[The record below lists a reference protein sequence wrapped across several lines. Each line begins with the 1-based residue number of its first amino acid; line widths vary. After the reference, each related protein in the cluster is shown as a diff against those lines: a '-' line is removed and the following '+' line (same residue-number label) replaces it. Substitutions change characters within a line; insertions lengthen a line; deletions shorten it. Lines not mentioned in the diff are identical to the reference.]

1 MKTTFFHFLI
11 VALGLA
17 LTGVSPTTARAEDF
31 YKGKNIRFI
40 VGFAAGGGYDA
51 YTRMV
56 ARYISRYIP
65 GNPSTVV
72 ENMDGAGSLIAAN
85 HIHSKI
91 TPDGLT
97 VGIWNS
103 FLVFMNAMGD
113 PATGIDGRKI
123 KWIGTPG
130 KVSPACAIMGFTGLK
145 TLDDILR
152 SKKPIRMGAVRGGNT
167 VHVPMMLNQWAGAN
181 FQIIPGY
188 TGTSKIRIAMRSKE
202 IDGACWT
209 WDSMRSTARSMLDA
223 KGDDPMIPFAISDRW
238 EDPEVRSVPLF
249 TDVFRDEGK
258 RRAFNTWNA
267 PNQFSQPF
275 TLSPGTPKD
284 RVDLLR
290 RAFKATME
298 DKDFV
303 TDAKKANLTVEYV
316 SGEEAD
322 KPVDQIYSM
331 PPEVKESLEF
341 TVRRKKTS

>member
-1 MKTTFFHFLI
+1 MKKGCYFSGILPLFVAFLI
-11 VALGLA
+11 MGRADAV
-17 LTGVSPTTARAEDF
+17 AEDL
-31 YKGKNIRFI
+31 YKGKTIRFI

-91 TPDGLT
+91 APDGLT

-113 PATGIDGRKI
+113 PATRIDGRKI
-123 KWIGTPG
+123 EWIGTPG

-145 TLDDILR
+145 THEDILK

-167 VHVPMMLNQWAGAN
+167 VHVPTMLNQWAGAN

-188 TGTSKIRIAMRSKE
+188 AGTSKIRLAMRSKE
-202 IDGACWT
+202 LDGACWT

-223 KGDDPMIPFAISDRW
+223 KGDDRMIPFAISDRW
-238 EDPEVRSVPLF
+238 EDPEVKSVPLF
-249 TDVFRDEGK
+249 TEIFRDEDK

-284 RVDLLR
+284 RVNILR
-290 RAFKATME
+290 KAFKATME
-298 DKDFV
+298 DKDFLA
-303 TDAKKANLTVEYV
+303 DAKKSNLTVEYV
-316 SGEEAD
+316 TGEEAEQL
-322 KPVDQIYSM
+322 VDQIYSM
-331 PPEVKESLEF
+331 SPQVKERLEF
-341 TVRRKKTS
+341 TVRKRKSS